1 MRKAV
6 RKEKEAAL
14 RAQLLLDVMAGRKT
28 SSEAAET
35 LGISRKS
42 WHSWQKAGLNAL
54 LQSMTHGEPGR
65 PRKPAVDP
73 ELQKLRKTSAEQVKR
88 IRQLECSVMILKA
101 SSGLTGL
108 KVKKRSKKK
117 GRKKPCNASSK

>member
-1 MRKAV
+1 MRKAA

-14 RAQLLLDVMAGRKT
+14 RAQLLLDVTAGRKT

-42 WHSWQKAGLNAL
+42 WHGWQKAGLEAL

-65 PRKPAVDP
+65 PRKPAEDP
-73 ELQKLRKTSAEQVKR
+73 ELQKLRRENAEQAKL
-88 IRQLECSVMILKA
+88 IRQLKCSVMILKA
-101 SSGLTGL
+101 TSALTGQ